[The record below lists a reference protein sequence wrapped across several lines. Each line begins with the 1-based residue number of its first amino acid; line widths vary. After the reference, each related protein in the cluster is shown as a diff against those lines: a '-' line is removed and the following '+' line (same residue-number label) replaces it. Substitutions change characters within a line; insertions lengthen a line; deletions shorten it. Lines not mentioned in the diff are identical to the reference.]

1 MGNEELTAL
10 AGKLENI
17 SQELRLNAQGLGI
30 SDEVISSCGDS
41 LICLIG
47 LIKYKYLKNN
57 LDKFNDEIESVREKI
72 LNEEKEVIKKLFI
85 DKLNKTDE
93 EIQDIFE
100 LLDLDEN
107 GIEIEDSSRDLN

>member
-1 MGNEELTAL
+1 MEIEELTAL

-17 SQELRLNAQGLGI
+17 SKELKSNARELGI
-30 SDEVISSCGDS
+30 SEKAINSCGDS

-57 LDKFNDEIESVREKI
+57 LDKVN
-72 LNEEKEVIKKLFI
+72 KEVENAREEILKIEQEVVKKLFI

-100 LLDLDEN
+100 SLDLDVN
-107 GIEIEDSSRDLN
+107 VIDR

>member
-1 MGNEELTAL
+1 MWIEELTAL

-72 LNEEKEVIKKLFI
+72 LNEEKEVIKKLFFE
-85 DKLNKTDE
+85 KLHKDV
-93 EIQDIFE
+93 DFE
-100 LLDLDEN
+100 LLDLDNNGNEN
-107 GIEIEDSSRDLN
+107 VINSEDFSR